1 MSLINVSELIADPDF
16 CQPNGISITRYENKV
31 VDHMV
36 QEVPED
42 IVVEGIITIRIDN
55 EDDMLPEADS
65 NKEAINVFTHKRLM
79 TVGIDKASGQSYGSD
94 IVHFDGADYIVRA
107 CKNNAQYG
115 YCMSVAVKIEQDVM

>member
-16 CQPNGISITRYENKV
+16 CQPNGISITRYENSV
-31 VDHMV
+31 VNHRV
-36 QEVPED
+36 QEVPKD
-42 IVVEGIITIRIDN
+42 IVVEGIITIRNDN
-55 EDDMLPEADS
+55 EDELLPEADS
-65 NKEAINVFTHKRLM
+65 NKEAINVFTYNRLM